1 MKITQ
6 GQFQPLQSTNIQATK
21 ASTQSDAT
29 APLRTS
35 QVAAVDPLLG
45 EARTQLQALPDV
57 DMAKVAE
64 IKQALSEGKIGINLD
79 ELTLSMQQYF
89 AR

>member
-6 GQFQPLQSTNIQATK
+6 GQFQPVQNTSIQTTK
-21 ASTQSDAT
+21 AVAQSDAT

-35 QVAAVDPLLG
+35 QVVAVDPVLG
-45 EARTQLQALPDV
+45 EARAQLQALPDV

-64 IKQALSEGKIGINLD
+64 IKLALSEGKIGINLD

-89 AR
+89 TR

>member
-6 GQFQPLQSTNIQATK
+6 GQFQPLQATGVQAAK
-21 ASTQSDAT
+21 ESAQSDAVS
-29 APLRTS
+29 PLRT
-35 QVAAVDPLLG
+35 QQIAAIDPVLG
-45 EARTQLQALPDV
+45 DAQTQLKSLPDV

-79 ELTLSMQQYF
+79 ELTLSMQHYF